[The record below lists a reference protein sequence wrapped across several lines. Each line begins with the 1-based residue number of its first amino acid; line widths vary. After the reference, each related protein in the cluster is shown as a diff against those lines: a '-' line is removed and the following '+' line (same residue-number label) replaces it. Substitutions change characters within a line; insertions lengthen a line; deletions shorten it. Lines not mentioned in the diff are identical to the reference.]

1 MSTSNSH
8 AAILERVR
16 RRLADEPETPNPQ
29 RLAALIREEAVVV
42 SDIDVLELMRRLR
55 EDTTGAG
62 PLESLL
68 AGGDVTDICVNG
80 PDEVFVDRGAG
91 LMQMQ
96 PDTPLFESDA
106 AVRRLATRLALQCGR
121 RLDDAH
127 PFCDGHVSRPDGTLL
142 RFHTVLAPTAKPGT
156 CISLRVLRTAT
167 ASLDQ
172 LVARGSVDDQ
182 RADLLRTMVRRRRSF
197 LVVGG
202 TGSGKT
208 TLLSAL
214 LAEADASERII
225 AIEDTLELTPDHPHV
240 LNLTTRGENTEG
252 AGAITVAD
260 LVRQALRMR
269 PDRIVVGEIR
279 GAEVIDLLAALNTGH
294 EGGAGTL
301 HANSITEVPAR
312 LEALAA
318 LGGLDRA
325 GLHAQLAA
333 AVDMVVVVKRAPDGT
348 RRVHQIGI
356 FEGQPVT
363 PRVVWDCTTGPAAGY
378 EVLL

>member
-1 MSTSNSH
+1 MTNPDTNRD
-8 AAILERVR
+8 ILERVQ
-16 RRLADEPETPNPQ
+16 RRLADEPHAPTPQ
-29 RLAALIREEAVVV
+29 RLAQLIREEAVVI
-42 SDIDVLELMRRLR
+42 SDIDVLDLMRRLR
-55 EDTTGAG
+55 EDTVGAG
-62 PLESLL
+62 PLEALL
-68 AGGDVTDICVNG
+68 AGGDITDVCVNG
-80 PDEVFVDRGAG
+80 AERVFVDRGRG
-91 LMQMQ
+91 LEPVPAEQRI
-96 PDTPLFESDA
+96 FETEAD
-106 AVRRLATRLALQCGR
+106 VRRLATRLALRCGR

-127 PFCDGHVSRPDGTLL
+127 PFCDGHITRPDGTLL
-142 RFHTVLAPTAKPGT
+142 RFHAILSPTSQPGT

-167 ASLDQ
+167 ASLDD
-172 LVARGSVDDQ
+172 LVARGSVDDE
-182 RADLLRTMVRRRRSF
+182 RAELLREMVRRKKTF

-214 LAEADASERII
+214 LAEVAPEERII
-225 AIEDTLELTPDHPHV
+225 AIEDTLELTPAHPHV
-240 LNLTTRGENTEG
+240 LNLSTRGANIEG

-312 LEALAA
+312 LEALAS

-333 AVDMVVVVKRAPDGT
+333 AVDTVVVVKRLPGGV
-348 RRVHQIGI
+348 RRVQQIGVL
-356 FEGQPVT
+356 EGQPVT
-363 PRVVWDCTTGPAAGY
+363 PRVVWDADTGPAAGY
-378 EVLL
+378 EELL

>member
-1 MSTSNSH
+1 M
-8 AAILERVR
+8 
-16 RRLADEPETPNPQ
+16 
-29 RLAALIREEAVVV
+29 
-42 SDIDVLELMRRLR
+42 
-55 EDTTGAG
+55 
-62 PLESLL
+62 
-68 AGGDVTDICVNG
+68 
-80 PDEVFVDRGAG
+80 
-91 LMQMQ
+91 
-96 PDTPLFESDA
+96 
-106 AVRRLATRLALQCGR
+106 
-121 RLDDAH
+121 
-127 PFCDGHVSRPDGTLL
+127 
-142 RFHTVLAPTAKPGT
+142 
-156 CISLRVLRTAT
+156 
-167 ASLDQ
+167 
-172 LVARGSVDDQ
+172 
-182 RADLLRTMVRRRRSF
+182 
-197 LVVGG
+197 
-202 TGSGKT
+202 
-208 TLLSAL
+208 
-214 LAEADASERII
+214 
-225 AIEDTLELTPDHPHV
+225 

>member
-1 MSTSNSH
+1 M
-8 AAILERVR
+8 
-16 RRLADEPETPNPQ
+16 
-29 RLAALIREEAVVV
+29 
-42 SDIDVLELMRRLR
+42 
-55 EDTTGAG
+55 
-62 PLESLL
+62 
-68 AGGDVTDICVNG
+68 
-80 PDEVFVDRGAG
+80 DRGAG

-106 AVRRLATRLALQCGR
+106 AVRRLATRLALQGGR
-121 RLDDAH
+121 RLDDAP

-172 LVARGSVDDQ
+172 LVAGGSVDDQ
-182 RADLLRTMVRRRRSF
+182 RADLLRTMVRRKRSF

-214 LAEADASERII
+214 LAEANASERII

-301 HANSITEVPAR
+301 HANSITEVPA
-312 LEALAA
+312 LSLI
-318 LGGLDRA
+318 
-325 GLHAQLAA
+325 H
-333 AVDMVVVVKRAPDGT
+333 
-348 RRVHQIGI
+348 I
-356 FEGQPVT
+356 
-363 PRVVWDCTTGPAAGY
+363 
-378 EVLL
+378 